1 MNNSIHSGIKVLLTG
16 ALALVLSFFQSYSVT
31 NGNLPSKP
39 EIKSLESS
47 NGTYRLSGR
56 IISYV
61 RFSPSGIPLTTNVIR
76 VKGVIIGEQF
86 GASLFPEQ
94 TAETEEHI
102 GWNGDCV
109 YILKRFPEWL
119 GKNLPREHSLAYLEP
134 TVYARYATGE
144 GKSLAMALADHA
156 AAQALTNKESPPM
169 ILTHLRM
176 YPEESSQYS
185 MDYVRRFEWAAKC
198 ICPGIEIDQQGRSN
212 ALAEVYANGFLRWE
226 FACRLEETNEASMK
240 VSFEMRVYHP
250 KPKLHKPRH
259 AGDLQL
265 SGVIT
270 GRLTIVA
277 DATVSQA
284 DILPVIQEDS
294 LPVWDFRQRKAFA
307 AAHGSYDRDYLVKT
321 FITNRQW
328 LQADMTAIKDA
339 AITELGIQILK
350 ERGSKPDY
358 KKFIFSA
365 VFVLILFAPAV
376 YAVLRRMAKVQPD
389 CENER

>member
-1 MNNSIHSGIKVLLTG
+1 MNNLIHNGIKVLRVG
-16 ALALVLSFFQSYSVT
+16 ALALVFALFQSDAAT
-31 NGNLPSKP
+31 NSNLPAKP
-39 EIKSLESS
+39 EINSLESS

-56 IISYV
+56 IISYF
-61 RFSPSGIPLTTNVIR
+61 RFTTSGIPLATNVIR
-76 VKGVIIGEQF
+76 VEGVIIGGQF

-102 GWNGDCV
+102 GWNGECV
-109 YILKRFPEWL
+109 YVLKRFPEWL
-119 GKNLPREHSLAYLEP
+119 GKNLPRKYSLAYLEP
-134 TVYARYATGE
+134 TVYSRYATGE

-176 YPEESSQYS
+176 YPEEASQYS
-185 MDYVRRFEWAAKC
+185 MDYVRRYEWSAKC

-226 FACRLEETNEASMK
+226 FACRLEETNEAGMK
-240 VSFEMRVYHP
+240 VSFETRAYHP
-250 KPKLHKPRH
+250 KPKPYKPRH

-270 GRLTIVA
+270 GSLTIVA
-277 DATVSQA
+277 DATVSQT

-328 LQADMTAIKDA
+328 QQADMTAVKDA
-339 AITELGIQILK
+339 AITELGIHILK

-358 KKFIFSA
+358 KKYIFTA

-376 YAVLRRMAKVQPD
+376 YAVLRRMAKVQSD
-389 CENER
+389 CAKES